1 MRTYHVIAQL
11 FGVGFLAASA
21 GMAQTP
27 TAQELLDQMRSGT
40 SPSGRTALPSATVLP
55 RPKLSSSS
63 GDDIASEINLGR
75 GIAEQ
80 ILGSVQVLRDP
91 AVQLYVSQVGQIVAQ
106 SGERPTLPWIFGVI
120 DTPSLN
126 AFALPGGVILISRG
140 LFEQLD
146 TEDELAA
153 VLAHEI
159 AHVQRK
165 HHYKVVKRQ
174 QAIADVSA
182 LVRQDQSP
190 AAGLLDAAMKRSTL
204 IVARGLDKG
213 AEYEADRDGMV
224 LTARAGYDS
233 TALLS
238 VLEKLGQAS
247 DNGDGSLLFSTHP
260 SPSDRMAQLAIYED
274 PGLVDASRLSA
285 MAGRIRSFQSR
296 GQR

>member
-1 MRTYHVIAQL
+1 VRTYHVIAQL
-11 FGVGFLAASA
+11 LGVGFLAASA

-106 SGERPTLPWIFGVI
+106 SGERRSLPWIFGVI

-190 AAGLLDAAMKRSTL
+190 AAGLLDTAMKRSTL

-224 LTARAGYDS
+224 LAARAGYDS

-238 VLEKLGQAS
+238 VLEKLGRAS
-247 DNGDGSLLFSTHP
+247 DDGDSSLLFSTHP
-260 SPSDRMAQLAIYED
+260 APSDRIAQLAIYED
-274 PGLVDASRLSA
+274 PGLVDASRLSP
-285 MAGRIRSFQSR
+285 MAARIRSFQPR

>member
-1 MRTYHVIAQL
+1 MRAYHIITQL
-11 FGVGFLAASA
+11 FGFGFLAATAS
-21 GMAQTP
+21 MAQTP

-40 SPSGRTALPSATVLP
+40 SRGEGMERPSATVPL
-55 RPKLSSSS
+55 RPKLSPSS
-63 GDDIASEINLGR
+63 GDDTASEISLGH

-80 ILGSVQVLRDP
+80 ILGSVQVVRDP
-91 AVQLYVSQVGQIVAQ
+91 ELQHYVSQVGQIVVQ
-106 SGERPTLPWIFGVI
+106 GGERPSLPWIFGVI

-190 AAGLLDAAMKRSTL
+190 AAGLLDTAMKRSTL

-224 LTARAGYDS
+224 LAARAGYDS

-238 VLEKLGQAS
+238 VLEKLGRAS
-247 DNGDGSLLFSTHP
+247 DDGDGSLLFSTHP
-260 SPSDRMAQLAIYED
+260 APSDRIAQLAIYED
-274 PGLVDASRLSA
+274 PGLVDASRLSP
-285 MAGRIRSFQSR
+285 MAARIRSFQPR

>member
-11 FGVGFLAASA
+11 LGVGFLAASA

-106 SGERPTLPWIFGVI
+106 SGERRSLPWIFGVI

-190 AAGLLDAAMKRSTL
+190 AAGLLDTAMKRSTL

-224 LTARAGYDS
+224 LAARAGYDS

-238 VLEKLGQAS
+238 VLEKLGRAS
-247 DNGDGSLLFSTHP
+247 DDGDSSLLFSTHP
-260 SPSDRMAQLAIYED
+260 APSDRIAQLAIYED
-274 PGLVDASRLSA
+274 PGLVDASRLSP
-285 MAGRIRSFQSR
+285 MAARIRSFQPR